1 MEPRMHRRY
10 SIAKKLPAAT
20 LCLCLILGL
29 TSFLILSN
37 QISELSASLIDS
49 KSRTALSRLDELV
62 RTPLFNNDSISVQV
76 ALTGA
81 TEEDNI
87 YSASLVGVDNN
98 LISQSTKSGPKP
110 ENTERFSRNVEL
122 QDTLIGT
129 LVIELDSKPIYRQY
143 NNLMIS
149 WLLLWLA
156 FTAASTYGC
165 HRYAEQLARR
175 LRILT
180 NRLPG
185 GGEQINDELAG
196 LEAKI
201 QPLLS
206 SSGQADDNHS
216 SGYYYSLVTATIK
229 NRQRLN
235 NQLNQENLEL
245 LFEKI
250 DYCTAKAIELYGG
263 QRIEGANGAICFTI
277 RSTQC
282 SKQHLLICL
291 MAVYSLQQ
299 LLERLSLKLGVDLDI
314 NWALCSDNLSTV
326 PLFSYDEGMAALKQ
340 LSAQLGDKMQEGIIG
355 LHCREYDIEQLS
367 SIARFV
373 LFDNNVFI
381 LKGFPEGRQT
391 LLEKQIM
398 HLANICL

>member
-1 MEPRMHRRY
+1 MRRWCVLAAQRMCTAATDCSCFLRPAGSTTDVHSRSILEFGIA
-10 SIAKKLPAAT
+10 SIATAAQYHDLLSLTAVFSINGGMAAQRMCTAAT
-20 LCLCLILGL
+20 W
-29 TSFLILSN
+29 
-37 QISELSASLIDS
+37 
-49 KSRTALSRLDELV
+49 
-62 RTPLFNNDSISVQV
+62 
-76 ALTGA
+76 
-81 TEEDNI
+81 
-87 YSASLVGVDNN
+87 
-98 LISQSTKSGPKP
+98 P
-110 ENTERFSRNVEL
+110 E
-122 QDTLIGT
+122 DTL
-129 LVIELDSKPIYRQY
+129 
-143 NNLMIS
+143 
-149 WLLLWLA
+149 LA
-156 FTAASTYGC
+156 VLRMCTA
-165 HRYAEQLARR
+165 
-175 LRILT
+175 
-180 NRLPG
+180 
-185 GGEQINDELAG
+185 
-196 LEAKI
+196 
-201 QPLLS
+201 
-206 SSGQADDNHS
+206 DNHS
-216 SGYYYSLVTATIK
+216 SGYYYSLVSATIK

>member
-1 MEPRMHRRY
+1 
-10 SIAKKLPAAT
+10 
-20 LCLCLILGL
+20 
-29 TSFLILSN
+29 
-37 QISELSASLIDS
+37 
-49 KSRTALSRLDELV
+49 
-62 RTPLFNNDSISVQV
+62 
-76 ALTGA
+76 
-81 TEEDNI
+81 
-87 YSASLVGVDNN
+87 
-98 LISQSTKSGPKP
+98 
-110 ENTERFSRNVEL
+110 
-122 QDTLIGT
+122 
-129 LVIELDSKPIYRQY
+129 
-143 NNLMIS
+143 
-149 WLLLWLA
+149 
-156 FTAASTYGC
+156 
-165 HRYAEQLARR
+165 
-175 LRILT
+175 
-180 NRLPG
+180 
-185 GGEQINDELAG
+185 
-196 LEAKI
+196 
-201 QPLLS
+201 
-206 SSGQADDNHS
+206 
-216 SGYYYSLVTATIK
+216 VTATIK

-263 QRIEGANGAICFTI
+263 QRIEGANGAICFII

-299 LLERLSLKLGVDLDI
+299 LLERLSLKLGVDLEI

-355 LHCREYDIEQLS
+355 LHCSEYDIEQLS

-373 LFDNNVFI
+373 LFDSNVFI